1 MDAPPPLRYH
11 RRQRSR
17 TRRQQP
23 TPEKQP
29 NEKVSADYWLR
40 RARKD
45 DDGSSHEDER
55 VWVDCYFYKLPLTA
69 KDLRSYGLAAV
80 AQQQA
85 DRRCSCPCVRSP

>member
-1 MDAPPPLRYH
+1 MEAPPPRRYH
-11 RRQRSR
+11 RRPRSR
-17 TRRQQP
+17 TRREQP
-23 TPEKQP
+23 TPEKHP

-45 DDGSSHEDER
+45 DASHEDER

-80 AQQQA
+80 AQHA
-85 DRRCSCPCVRSP
+85 DMRCSCPCVRSP